1 MSRGDP
7 LLRGY
12 LERIG
17 YDGPV
22 APTLECLTAIHRHQ
36 ALTVPYENLDVQ
48 LKVTVDQDP
57 AAIYEKLVVRRRGGW
72 CYELNGLLQQSL
84 ERAGFD
90 VRRVTGGVH
99 RHESGEAVVGNHLVL
114 LVQLDRVYIA
124 DAGLGDGIRGR
135 FSWKPARSA
144 RAS

>member
-7 LLRGY
+7 LLGGY

-57 AAIYEKLVVRRRGGW
+57 AAIYDKLVAPPAGRLVLRAERPAAAVAGASRVRRP
-72 CYELNGLLQQSL
+72 
-84 ERAGFD
+84 A
-90 VRRVTGGVH
+90 
-99 RHESGEAVVGNHLVL
+99 
-114 LVQLDRVYIA
+114 
-124 DAGLGDGIRGR
+124 GDGRR
-135 FSWKPARSA
+135 APARE
-144 RAS
+144 R